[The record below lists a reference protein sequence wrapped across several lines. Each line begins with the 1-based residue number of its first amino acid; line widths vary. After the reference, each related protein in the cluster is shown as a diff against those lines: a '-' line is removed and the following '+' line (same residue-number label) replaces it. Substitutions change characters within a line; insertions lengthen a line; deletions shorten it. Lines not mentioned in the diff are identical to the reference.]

1 MQGQFCNKC
10 FEKQQF
16 NSRGKCTYLGWD
28 ELTFKLQ
35 ELNNHAHR
43 FLTIPHRVTEFSTV
57 YNAID
62 NFI

>member
-1 MQGQFCNKC
+1 M
-10 FEKQQF
+10 
-16 NSRGKCTYLGWD
+16 TYLGWD

-35 ELNNHAHR
+35 EFNNHTQR
-43 FLTIPHRVTEFSTV
+43 CLTIPHRVTESSTV